1 VNSTGPYNSIG
12 CWTDAGGARTLSDKV
27 PVLGAKNT
35 IEACAAA
42 CSGYGYF
49 GVEYGVEVSLTERA

>member
-1 VNSTGPYNSIG
+1 VNSTGPYNS
-12 CWTDAGGARTLSDKV
+12 
-27 PVLGAKNT
+27 AKNT